1 MLWAL
6 KRYADSGHGP
16 NNVALLL
23 SVDEEVTMQGIKS
36 FAYRDLPTLGWRPA
50 AAVVGEPTELR
61 AVVAHN
67 GCLRWDIT
75 THGKACHSSVPHEG
89 VSAITVMARVIALL
103 EERYIPSLQAEH
115 MLTGRAVCSINM
127 IHGGSA
133 PNIIPASCHI
143 VVDRRT
149 VPGESVEQID
159 STLRAM
165 LGQLRLEGSSS
176 RIDVEVQLDQPPL
189 GTAHN
194 QAWAGKV
201 TETLNE
207 LSWSTLRLGA
217 PFATNAAHLDAVGI
231 PTVVIGPGSP
241 HTAHTADEW
250 VEIDQIRRG
259 VDLYHRLMIGTLPEV
274 G

>member
-6 KRYADSGHGP
+6 KRYADSEKGP

-159 STLRAM
+159 STLREI
-165 LGQLRLEGSSS
+165 LGQLRLEESSA

-189 GTAHN
+189 GTAYN
-194 QAWAGKV
+194 KAWAGKV
-201 TETLNE
+201 IETLNE
-207 LSWSTLRLGA
+207 RSWSTLRLGA